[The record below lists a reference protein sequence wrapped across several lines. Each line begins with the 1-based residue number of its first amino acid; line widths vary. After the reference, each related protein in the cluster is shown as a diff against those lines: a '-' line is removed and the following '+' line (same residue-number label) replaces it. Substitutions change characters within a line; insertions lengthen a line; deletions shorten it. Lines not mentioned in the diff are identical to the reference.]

1 MLLFAATEEAGFI
14 GLVSRSRST
23 RRFLERLVGV
33 IKCLQYSGHVLL
45 WSDKK
50 KTCLLW
56 CHRCW
61 CQKNNIPKQ
70 CLLWFSMLK
79 LSFGFPVTFSPQI
92 DICLASKCW
101 HQCRLPWF
109 FEAKSRA
116 IQCQQQAFWM
126 WLHHLKCSIQ
136 QQGLYYKGPLVWW
149 WCSGPS
155 IVLVSLSL

>member
-45 WSDKK
+45 WSDQKT
-50 KTCLLW
+50 TCLLW

-79 LSFGFPVTFSPQI
+79 LSFGLPVTFSPQI

-101 HQCRLPWF
+101 HQCHLPWF
-109 FEAKSRA
+109 FEAKSR
-116 IQCQQQAFWM
+116 
-126 WLHHLKCSIQ
+126 
-136 QQGLYYKGPLVWW
+136 
-149 WCSGPS
+149 
-155 IVLVSLSL
+155 LSSVNIKHFGCDYITLSVPFSSRDCTTKDRLFGGDVVDRP